1 MPFKPGDRVRYP
13 TGKTGTVLSTPRQY
27 DRAFGDP
34 FSGLGV
40 EVRLDPMYGSA
51 IVVEQTQLLSPLDG
65 PEVVVVVDLADEEV
79 LLEIV
84 RTDLTRGKEPVEP
97 AARRLQKQII
107 RAVKRA
113 AQLDPTFRDL
123 GTRVTVSQAM
133 DVLEAHGELV
143 GLLPL
148 EKVRDVEV
156 NILVEPQS

>member
-1 MPFKPGDRVRYP
+1 MASVSRARN
-13 TGKTGTVLSTPRQY
+13 LS
-27 DRAFGDP
+27 
-34 FSGLGV
+34 SGRFV
-40 EVRLDPMYGSA
+40 VWDVDEV
-51 IVVEQTQLLSPLDG
+51 
-65 PEVVVVVDLADEEV
+65 
-79 LLEIV
+79 
-84 RTDLTRGKEPVEP
+84 
-97 AARRLQKQII
+97 I
-107 RAVKRA
+107 RAVERA

>member
-13 TGKTGTVLSTPRQY
+13 TGKTGTVLSAPRQY
-27 DRAFGDP
+27 DRARGAP
-34 FSGLGV
+34 FTGLGV
-40 EVRLDPMYGSA
+40 EVRLDPAYGSG
-51 IVVEQTQLLSPLDG
+51 VVSEPTQLLSPLEG
-65 PEVVVVVDLADEEV
+65 PEVVVMVDLADEEV

-84 RTDLTRGKEPVEP
+84 RTDPTRGMEPVES
-97 AARRLQKQII
+97 AARRLQKQVI

-133 DVLEAHGELV
+133 EVLEAHGELV
-143 GLLPL
+143 GLVPL

-156 NILVEPQS
+156 NILVVPQS